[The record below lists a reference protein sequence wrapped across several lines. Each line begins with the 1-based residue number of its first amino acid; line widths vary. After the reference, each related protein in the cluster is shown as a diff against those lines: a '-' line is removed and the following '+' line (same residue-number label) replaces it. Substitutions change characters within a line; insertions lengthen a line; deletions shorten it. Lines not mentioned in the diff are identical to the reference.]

1 MKELLLLMLLSVSI
15 ILGRIW
21 LLEQP
26 QVRRSRDELNPT
38 LEEVDKIV
46 FRAVP
51 PPPAKVAPPPPTP
64 T

>member
-1 MKELLLLMLLSVSI
+1 MKELRLLMLLSVSI

-26 QVRRSRDELNPT
+26 QVRRSRDELNST
-38 LEEVDKIV
+38 LEEVDKTV
-46 FRAVP
+46 FRLV
-51 PPPAKVAPPPPTP
+51 PPPPTP